1 MHDRKILIISLSLSF
16 AIHFGIIGTHLLN
29 LDAPIDT
36 LRVDNVIQL
45 KFFSRDSNGS
55 IKNHRPNQGKPIGFI
70 SNKDTRPI
78 FDTPR
83 QNEVSDH
90 IVKTNIYYF
99 TQTEVTIPASPVGEW
114 VIDWSV
120 WPNEE
125 ARSIKFRLWVN
136 ERGLI
141 IDWAL
146 FDDQLNQD
154 LMKSALATINQTPM
168 NPAILNGSPVPSV
181 QNIELEFSPD

>member
-16 AIHFGIIGTHLLN
+16 AVHFGIIGTHLLS

-55 IKNHRPNQGKPIGFI
+55 IENLHPNQGKPIGFI
-70 SNKDTRPI
+70 SNRDTRSI

-83 QNEVSDH
+83 QNKVSDH
-90 IVKTNIYYF
+90 IGKTNIHYF
-99 TQTEVTIPASPVGEW
+99 TQAEVTTPASPVGEW

-125 ARSIKFRLWVN
+125 TRSIKFKLWVN
-136 ERGLI
+136 DRGLI

-154 LMKSALATINQTPM
+154 LIESALAIINQTPM